1 MTPPG
6 VRGFDLLL
14 EKTKATFA
22 GKSGGGGGGQDGP
35 PQAPPKQRRFYAKT
49 LPKSWSQNAVNSAS
63 SSGRRLL
70 RGAAVPPPPS
80 AAPRLK
86 APGAWRCHAPFS
98 HCFLRDRGNNDGDP
112 DDRTVQFP
120 FPPLVGSQKQQQS
133 AATVTGEEQT
143 SSLRA
148 DQQGGPPSTAP
159 LANQDMSLKARLA
172 RVSSMMGQTYSL
184 PSGFEDARKD
194 ALEMIGLVGRSL
206 GHGPERERRE
216 GGEETGRP
224 GEHCEA
230 LLVQAK
236 ALSSAC
242 SQMAREHSSPEEL
255 LLTLTQ
261 SFHTLCC
268 LTQACMSLAEG
279 LSCERQRR
287 EVVTR
292 VDEVVMNYVCLLKA
306 AETASGSNCNDQSVN
321 ALARHS
327 AAMSV
332 VILDLTH
339 ALRTLMHKDTAA
351 LSPLCSQF

>member
-14 EKTKATFA
+14 EKTKATFT
-22 GKSGGGGGGQDGP
+22 GKSGGQDGP
-35 PQAPPKQRRFYAKT
+35 PQALPKQQRRFYAKT
-49 LPKSWSQNAVNSAS
+49 LPKSWSQNAVDSVS
-63 SSGRRLL
+63 SSGRKLL
-70 RGAAVPPPPS
+70 RGTAVLLPPS

-86 APGAWRCHAPFS
+86 TSGTWRCHAPFS
-98 HCFLRDRGNNDGDP
+98 HCFLRDHGNNDGDP

-120 FPPLVGSQKQQQS
+120 FPPLAVNQKQQQS
-133 AATVTGEEQT
+133 TKTITGEEQT
-143 SSLRA
+143 SSLMA
-148 DQQGGPPSTAP
+148 DQQGGPPSSI
-159 LANQDMSLKARLA
+159 NQDMSLKARLA
-172 RVSSMMGQTYSL
+172 RVSSMMGKTYSL

-194 ALEMIGLVGRSL
+194 ALEMTVLVGLSL
-206 GHGPERERRE
+206 GHGSECECRE
-216 GGEETGRP
+216 GGEETQGTRGHP

-242 SQMAREHSSPEEL
+242 SQMACEHSSPEEL

-268 LTQACMSLAEG
+268 LTQACMSMVEG
-279 LSCERQRR
+279 LSAERQRR

-292 VDEVVMNYVCLLKA
+292 VDEVVMNYVYLLKA
-306 AETASGSNCNDQSVN
+306 AEAASGSNCNDQSVN
-321 ALARHS
+321 TLMLHS

-332 VILDLTH
+332 VIHNLTH
-339 ALRTLMHKDTAA
+339 SLKTLIHKGTAA
-351 LSPLCSQF
+351 MSLLCSEF